1 MAEAFRWY
9 ESQQPGLGG
18 DFILALDATFRL
30 IQENPDLFPTIY
42 TAIRRAF
49 IRRFPY
55 GIFYLVEHDRVVVLA
70 VMHVRRDPGHWPGG

>member
-30 IQENPDLFPTIY
+30 IQDNPELFPTIY
-42 TAIRRAF
+42 KLNRRAF
-49 IRRFPY
+49 MRRFPF
-55 GIFYLVEHDRVVVLA
+55 GIFYLVEQKRVVVLA
-70 VMHVRRDPGHWPGG
+70 VMHVRRDPGHWPGA